1 MELYGVKN
9 TPKMTARRLVEQQE
23 GIALGRGFSWLIAM
37 LLLLCLLIN
46 YMDRQ
51 SLAVLVAFLP
61 PGLRMNNVTYGQIQ
75 ALFLLSY
82 AVAMPLAGR
91 VIDRLGAQIGL
102 ACSVGAWS
110 VIEVLHGTAHNLV
123 TLGAYHFLLG
133 IPEAAGLPAVAKVAG
148 EHAAPHARATLIGI
162 AMFGLGLGVTV
173 APPVVAFLTLHFSW
187 RWAFYG
193 TGLAGFIWIGLW
205 LTFYRST
212 PDSSATLSALDTNGT
227 WIELLRNRQVLG
239 LTLSRVFSDSLWWF
253 YLFWIPPFLVQ
264 ARGLNLRQM
273 GILGWIPYFFASIGS
288 IVGGYASGYLV
299 RLGWEPLR
307 ARRAIMWVCACM
319 VPLTS
324 LVVKV
329 SSVAAVLT
337 LLAIATFFMQGYFAN
352 VFSLPADL
360 FPHGKVASV
369 FGLNTMAGTL
379 AGFLTVQASGYI
391 VERFSYIPL
400 FVGIAFFLPMG
411 ALCTQMLVR
420 SKRLVPEELP
430 AARA

>member
-1 MELYGVKN
+1 M
-9 TPKMTARRLVEQQE
+9 VEQQE
-23 GIALGRGFSWLIAM
+23 GTKLGRGFSWLIAT

-51 SLAVLVAFLP
+51 SLAVLVGFLP
-61 PGLRMNNVTYGQIQ
+61 PALRMNNVTYGQIQ

-82 AVAMPLAGR
+82 ALAVPLAGR
-91 VIDRLGAQIGL
+91 VIDRLGAKIGL
-102 ACSVGAWS
+102 AYSVAAWS
-110 VIEVLHGTAHNLV
+110 LIEILHGTAHNLV
-123 TLGAYHFLLG
+123 TLGAYRFLLA
-133 IPEAAGLPAVAKVAG
+133 IPEAAGLPAVVKVAG

-162 AMFGLGLGVTV
+162 AMLGLGLGVTV
-173 APPVVAFLTLHFSW
+173 APPAVAFLTLHFSW
-187 RWAFYG
+187 SWAFYG
-193 TGLAGFIWIGLW
+193 TGLVGFIWIGLW

-212 PDSSATLSALDTNGT
+212 PDSSATLSAPDTTGT
-227 WIELLRNRQVLG
+227 WIELLRNRQAIG
-239 LTLSRVFSDSLWWF
+239 LTLSRAFSDSLWWF
-253 YLFWIPPFLVQ
+253 YLFWIPPFLAQ

-288 IVGGYASGYLV
+288 IVGGYASGHLV

-307 ARRAIMWVCACM
+307 ARKAIMWVCACV

-352 VFSLPADL
+352 LFSLPADL
-360 FPHGKVASV
+360 FPPGRVASV

-379 AGFLTVQASGYI
+379 AGFLTVQASGHI

-420 SKRLVPEELP
+420 SKRFVPEELP